1 MEQSR
6 LAQHS
11 TAQQGASVEYL
22 LVCLF
27 CMREARRDGMCTI
40 GAGETAIDIGMK
52 MMDEMLLGSVRQL
65 PKESTVE
72 AKGRI

>member
-1 MEQSR
+1 
-6 LAQHS
+6 
-11 TAQQGASVEYL
+11 
-22 LVCLF
+22 
-27 CMREARRDGMCTI
+27 MCTI

-65 PKESTVE
+65 PKESPVE